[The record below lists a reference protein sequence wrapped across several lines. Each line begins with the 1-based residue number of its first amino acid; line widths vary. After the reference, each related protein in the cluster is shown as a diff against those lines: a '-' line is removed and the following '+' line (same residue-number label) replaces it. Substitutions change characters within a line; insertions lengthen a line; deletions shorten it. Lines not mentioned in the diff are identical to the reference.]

1 MSWRLLARKDVGD
14 AIRQYHL
21 HAAVA
26 LTVLLFAGTAYVTAR
41 TFRGEPAAPG
51 AVAGALATLGT
62 FLVPLLAVGFSQG
75 VVVGMRERGD
85 LKLLLGL
92 PFSRRDVV
100 LGSVAGRTAVVWASV
115 LAGVLIGTLVGLARG
130 AGLAFDLLLIVTG
143 MLAVLGAVFVAIAV
157 GISSSVS
164 TETRAGALAIGAFFL
179 FVFQLWTQIP
189 RFLLWLVNGFA
200 APTTV
205 PTWVHVLI
213 NCNPVLAAWNLL
225 ATVLPGGAA
234 FVAEMPETPPFYRAL
249 PFAIAVLAAW
259 IVGPMALGYRR
270 FDRTDL

>member
-26 LTVLLFAGTAYVTAR
+26 LTVLLFGGTAYVTAR
-41 TFRGEPAAPG
+41 TFQGEPAAPG

-75 VVVGMRERGD
+75 DVVGMRERGD

-100 LGSVAGRTAVVWASV
+100 LGSVAGRTAVVWASL

-143 MLAVLGAVFVAIAV
+143 MLAVLGAVFVAIAI

-200 APTTV
+200 APRTV

-213 NCNPVLAAWNLL
+213 NCNPILAAWNLL
-225 ATVLPGGAA
+225 ATVLPGGGA
-234 FVAEMPETPPFYRAL
+234 FVAEMPAVPPFYRAL
-249 PFAIAVLAAW
+249 PFAVAVLAAW
-259 IVGPMALGYRR
+259 IVGPIALGYRR